1 MAHVQGVIDLTFQN
15 IAEEADL
22 TAALISAMTIIRQ
35 HKIRSPPSSPKRSGN
50 GTPSKRPETNK

>member
-1 MAHVQGVIDLTFQN
+1 MAHVLGVIDLTFQN

-22 TAALISAMTIIRQ
+22 TAAVTSAMTIIRQ
-35 HKIRSPPSSPKRSGN
+35 HKVRSPPSSPKRAGN